1 MKKGKGDHGIVIDK
15 STKAI
20 AFVPPCTKNVFVKA
34 YTDMPKSLA
43 AWSKDDA
50 IAYRN
55 AIYNT
60 LKDFGVTYNKDN
72 EKIEND

>member
-1 MKKGKGDHGIVIDK
+1 
-15 STKAI
+15 
-20 AFVPPCTKNVFVKA
+20 
-34 YTDMPKSLA
+34 MPKSLA